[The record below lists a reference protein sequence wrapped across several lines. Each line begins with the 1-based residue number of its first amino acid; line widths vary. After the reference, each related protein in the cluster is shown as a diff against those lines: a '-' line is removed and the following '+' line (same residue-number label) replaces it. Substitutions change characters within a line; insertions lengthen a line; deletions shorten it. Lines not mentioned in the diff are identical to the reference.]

1 MIYLRQMKTVIYV
14 NGTEKVQDRRRFS
27 GLAEYARKHG
37 WNLQSV
43 EALKSPLQAR
53 ELIRIW
59 KPDGFVVCRGA
70 ALNNLPAKCFGGVPV
85 VFSHNPETVRTAKE
99 TCIFSDPAATV
110 EMAVKELL
118 SLNLAEYAFVGWMK
132 PTGWS
137 VRRQESFM
145 SLMSMHGRR
154 AHVFDPSRR
163 RCSPNTIAMHLAKW
177 LAALPRP
184 LGVLAA
190 NDQIAA
196 RVVSACRLAA
206 LSVPDD
212 VAIVGIDND
221 EELCEGSHPTISSV
235 DPDFVASGRLAG
247 ETLDRLMSNPG
258 TAPVSMAFPP
268 LRFVRRKSTMRFSR
282 RDACVAKAVERIRRE
297 ACNGLTADDVT
308 NVFPCSRRMAE
319 IRFRNLTGRS
329 ILQEIHRV
337 RLETA
342 QLLLRTSTSGI
353 DFIADKCGY
362 GSLSAFSL
370 FFHKETGVSP
380 SAYRR
385 RFSS

>member
-132 PTGWS
+132 PRGVQWT
-137 VRRQESFM
+137 
-145 SLMSMHGRR
+145 H
-154 AHVFDPSRR
+154 RR
-163 RCSPNTIAMHLAKW
+163 RRNECLPLFAPHGGNQIPQPDRPFHSTGNTS
-177 LAALPRP
+177 RP
-184 LGVLAA
+184 
-190 NDQIAA
+190 
-196 RVVSACRLAA
+196 
-206 LSVPDD
+206 P
-212 VAIVGIDND
+212 
-221 EELCEGSHPTISSV
+221 
-235 DPDFVASGRLAG
+235 
-247 ETLDRLMSNPG
+247 
-258 TAPVSMAFPP
+258 
-268 LRFVRRKSTMRFSR
+268 
-282 RDACVAKAVERIRRE
+282 
-297 ACNGLTADDVT
+297 
-308 NVFPCSRRMAE
+308 
-319 IRFRNLTGRS
+319 
-329 ILQEIHRV
+329 
-337 RLETA
+337 
-342 QLLLRTSTSGI
+342 
-353 DFIADKCGY
+353 
-362 GSLSAFSL
+362 
-370 FFHKETGVSP
+370 
-380 SAYRR
+380 
-385 RFSS
+385 